1 MAMSYLRI
9 SHRNLADVATLGA
22 SPALVTALPVTN
34 LQRAGRLPART
45 TSTADQTITGDWGS
59 VQPVNVVALWRH
71 NLSQLAEWRI
81 ELWEGANQTGTKVYD
96 SGGVGGDLIPL
107 GDLRWGVDP
116 LGVTVQRGWSIAYQ
130 SVIYFTTAYARS
142 FKITLSDSG
151 NTAGYLQACRLWIGE
166 YWSPSDN
173 FDYGATLSWQD
184 DSTQSRTEA
193 GTLRTDVGALS
204 RVVNFALSWMPAADR
219 ASLTDILREV
229 GKVNEVFLS
238 LYPEAGGSQ
247 ERDYQV
253 IGKFVSGHS
262 STHRSAARWSDQVSI
277 AES

>member
-1 MAMSYLRI
+1 MSNLRI
-9 SHRNLADVATLGA
+9 SHRNLADAATLAA
-22 SPALVTALPVTN
+22 SPALASALPVTN

-71 NLSQLAEWRI
+71 NLSQEATWRV
-81 ELWEGANQTGTKVYD
+81 ELWAGANQTGTKVYD

-116 LGVTVQRGWSIAYQ
+116 LGTTVQRGWTIAYQ
-130 SVIYFTTAYARS
+130 SVLFFTTAYARS

-151 NTAGYLQACRLWIGE
+151 NAAGYFQACRLWIGE
-166 YWSPSDN
+166 YWSPADN
-173 FDYGATLSWQD
+173 FDYGATLAWQD
-184 DSTQSRTEA
+184 ESVQYRTDA
-193 GTLRTDVGALS
+193 GSLRTDVGALS
-204 RVVNFALSWMPAADR
+204 RVLTFGLSWMAESDR

-238 LYPEAGGSQ
+238 IYPGTGGAQ

-253 IGKFVSGHS
+253 IGKIASGHS
-262 STHRSAARWSDQVSI
+262 STHRSVGRWSDQVTI